1 MKLKSRRW
9 IVIVRHFHETWF
21 SISLAFHQVF
31 EMFLLSLVEPRFLFR
46 QNHKQG
52 VARKALADNF
62 DRKTLTLTHPRAHWG
77 KARGR
82 GKPPRLDLFLLPS
95 HRSLPCSSRTPDPSF
110 SPASKRLLIR
120 FPPST
125 SGAAK
130 TTFLVVDPKWVSW
143 EVSLSNTKHQQFQ
156 GGSFC

>member
-1 MKLKSRRW
+1 MDCHCQTLSRNLVFYLTCISPGLRNVSDLSGGAEVRLSAKSQARCCQ
-9 IVIVRHFHETWF
+9 EN
-21 SISLAFHQVF
+21 
-31 EMFLLSLVEPRFLFR
+31 P
-46 QNHKQG
+46 KQG

-62 DRKTLTLTHPRAHWG
+62 DTKTLTLTHPRAHWG

-95 HRSLPCSSRTPDPSF
+95 HRSSPSRAPDPSF